1 MINGLLVVFI
11 HPTTLISAN
20 FGYDQILKPTITNWP
35 TQPNPWTRPVP
46 PRSTTIPNA
55 INELSSRRDNSLL
68 VDVMITHF
76 FHFLSFRLG
85 ISLLRCW
92 WRLSFFFG
100 TTCDAHYRRL
110 WHWTFPALHWLAAG
124 AAALLLGVRF
134 WGSLRAI
141 WKVCAITV
149 IGYPI
154 AKCFAVVFCYVTW
167 YGIIFD
173 HQRY

>member
-92 WRLSFFFG
+92 WRLSFFLG
-100 TTCDAHYRRL
+100 ATCDAHYRRL
-110 WHWTFPALHWLAAG
+110 WHWTFPRCNGW
-124 AAALLLGVRF
+124 LLGRLPCYWECVSGARSEQF
-134 WGSLRAI
+134 GRCARLPWLDIRLRNVLRWFSAM
-141 WKVCAITV
+141 
-149 IGYPI
+149 
-154 AKCFAVVFCYVTW
+154 
-167 YGIIFD
+167 
-173 HQRY
+173 